1 MKWSSRYSLIHSDR
15 LILAFVLVLGL
26 TVAAVVWLVGRH
38 PVETAFTETDSM
50 LFARKTTGGGRSK
63 ARKQFTYRQDRV
75 AAKPFAF
82 DPNTADSTQL
92 LRLGLKPWQV
102 RNIYKYRAKGGVF
115 RKAEDFARIYGLS
128 KKEYRALRP
137 YITISDDYRPAAELV
152 GERKPLQVSERDT
165 LKFPVK
171 IAAGEQVVL
180 NRADTAM
187 LRRVPGIGSAWARRI
202 AAYGK
207 RLGGYVAV
215 GQLLE
220 LDDFP
225 KEALAYFR
233 VDSPAPEK
241 LNLNK
246 LTVAQMRRHP
256 YLNFFQA
263 RAIDD
268 YRRLRGPLHSLD
280 DLRLHRDFKPE
291 DIERLRPYVCF

>member
-1 MKWSSRYSLIHSDR
+1 MQEKQS
-15 LILAFVLVLGL
+15 
-26 TVAAVVWLVGRH
+26 
-38 PVETAFTETDSM
+38 
-50 LFARKTTGGGRSK
+50 GGGRSK
-63 ARKQFTYRQDRV
+63 ARKQLTYRQDYV

-82 DPNTADSTQL
+82 DPNTADSTEL

-152 GERKPLQVSERDT
+152 GERKPLLVSERDT

-171 IAAGEQVVL
+171 IAAGEQVAL
-180 NRADTAM
+180 NRADTAL
-187 LRRVPGIGSAWARRI
+187 LRRVPGIGSAWAKRI

-225 KEALAYFR
+225 KEALPYFR
-233 VDSPAPEK
+233 VDSPTPEK

-256 YLNFFQA
+256 YINFFQA

>member
-1 MKWSSRYSLIHSDR
+1 MFADEFFYLHKTDR
-15 LILAFVLVLGL
+15 KVVLILLSL
-26 TVAAVVWLVGRH
+26 AAVMLVAISYTGDDVSTTPPLPADTLRSVASAPPASPAPRYYH
-38 PVETAFTETDSM
+38 TE
-50 LFARKTTGGGRSK
+50 ARQAER
-63 ARKQFTYRQDRV
+63 
-75 AAKPFAF
+75 FAF
-82 DPNTADSTQL
+82 DPNTADSTEL

-128 KKEYRALRP
+128 KKEYRTLRP
-137 YITISDDYRPAAELV
+137 YITISDDYRPASELV

-171 IAAGEQVVL
+171 LAAGEQVVL

-187 LRRVPGIGSAWARRI
+187 LRRVPGIGSAWAKRI

-233 VDSPAPEK
+233 VDSPTPEK

-246 LTVAQMRRHP
+246 LSVAQMRRHP

>member
-15 LILAFVLVLGL
+15 LILVFVLVLGL
-26 TVAAVVWLVGRH
+26 AVAAVAWLVGRQ
-38 PVETAFTETDSM
+38 PVETAFTETDSL
-50 LFARKTTGGGRSK
+50 LFAGKTTGGGRSK
-63 ARKQFTYRQDRV
+63 ARKQLTYRQDYV

-82 DPNTADSTQL
+82 DPNTADSTEL

-137 YITISDDYRPAAELV
+137 YITISDDYRPASELV

-187 LRRVPGIGSAWARRI
+187 LRRVPGIGSAWAKRI

-233 VDSPAPEK
+233 VDSPTPEK

-256 YLNFFQA
+256 YINFFQA

>member
-15 LILAFVLVLGL
+15 LILVFVLVLGL
-26 TVAAVVWLVGRH
+26 TVAAVAWLVGRQ
-38 PVETAFTETDSM
+38 PVETAFTETDSL
-50 LFARKTTGGGRSK
+50 LFARKSVGGGRYK
-63 ARKQFTYRQDRV
+63 GRKQLTYRQDYV

-82 DPNTADSTQL
+82 DPNTADSTEL

-128 KKEYRALRP
+128 KKEYRTLRP

-152 GERKPLQVSERDT
+152 GERKPLLVSERDT

-171 IAAGEQVVL
+171 LAAGEQVVL

-187 LRRVPGIGSAWARRI
+187 LRRVPGIGSV
-202 AAYGK
+202 
-207 RLGGYVAV
+207 GGYVAV

-233 VDSPAPEK
+233 VDSPTPEK

-256 YLNFFQA
+256 YINFFQA